1 MKSLKAIKNIKIKSS
16 TVKKGSKI
24 AIAIGTI
31 LKASCDIAESVSK
44 QKK

>member
-24 AIAIGTI
+24 AIGTI